1 MNAGDAGRK
10 QRGVLF
16 VDHAGV
22 LGGAELSLLDIVTA
36 FGAESETLLLA
47 DGPFRAA
54 LQSRGLKVSVESL
67 RALKNVKKETRVP
80 GPAAFTDALRISRHV
95 ARHAKT
101 HRLIYANSQKAF
113 VVSAAAGLLARRPVV
128 WHLRDILAPPHFSG
142 TNVRAAVTLANLRA
156 ARVITNSRATAAAF
170 VAAGGHESL
179 VRIVHN
185 GIDPAPFDA
194 VTAASVATT
203 RAALGIPRGAFIV
216 SLFGRFHPWK
226 GQQVLLDALTRLPDV
241 HAVFVGAPLFGEEA
255 FASALQAQAAKT
267 GVAERAH
274 FVGFR
279 HDIPEL
285 MRASDAVVHAS
296 VYPEPF
302 GRVIVEGMLAER
314 PVIATR
320 AGGVTEVL
328 DDETGVLIPPNDAAA
343 MAAAIESLR
352 ADSSRALRI
361 AMRGAARARSEFSA
375 SAMVRGVEEA
385 VPALKCRRPGARRA
399 NDSTASTR
407 CGGSQHWP

>member
-1 MNAGDAGRK
+1 
-10 QRGVLF
+10 VLF

-22 LGGAELSLLDIVTA
+22 LGGAELSLLDIAAA
-36 FGAESETLLLA
+36 FGAGSETLLLA
-47 DGPFRAA
+47 DGPFRSA
-54 LQSRGLKVSVESL
+54 LEKRGVKVSVESL

-80 GPAAFTDALRISRHV
+80 GPAALTDALRIARHV
-95 ARHAKT
+95 ARHAKA
-101 HRLIYANSQKAF
+101 HRVIYANSQKAF

-156 ARVITNSRATAAAF
+156 ARVIANSRATAAAF

-179 VRIVHN
+179 VRVVHN

-194 VTAASVATT
+194 VTPAAVAST
-203 RAALGIPRGAFIV
+203 RAALGIPAGAFVV

-226 GQQVLLDALTRLPDV
+226 GQQVLLDALTRLPNV
-241 HAVFVGAPLFGEEA
+241 HALFVGAPLFGEEA

-267 GVAERAH
+267 GVADRAH

-285 MRASDAVVHAS
+285 MRASNAVVHAS

-302 GRVIVEGMLAER
+302 GRVIVEGMLAQR

-320 AGGVTEVL
+320 AGGVTEIL
-328 DDETGVLIPPNDAAA
+328 DDETGMLVPPNDAAA
-343 MAAAIESLR
+343 LAIAIESLH
-352 ADSSRALRI
+352 ADPARSAQI
-361 AMRGAARARSEFSA
+361 AARGATRARSEFSA
-375 SAMVRGVEEA
+375 AAMVRGVQEA
-385 VPALKCRRPGARRA
+385 VRDLL
-399 NDSTASTR
+399 
-407 CGGSQHWP
+407 